1 MKSHQK
7 YLVITMAGLIS
18 SIMKRKV
25 LKSKLKTIK
34 SLQKKKSKLKKFK
47 TVIPLIWMKK
57 SLFLENQLFLL
68 LLIQNNHLWVSLL
81 SLLMSVCR
89 VHSQMILTM
98 KINKSNLK
106 FNSKNLINSS
116 KMILVKIIKN
126 TINQKIK

>member
-34 SLQKKKSKLKKFK
+34 SLQKKKSKLKKIK

-89 VHSQMILTM
+89 VHSLMILTM

-106 FNSKNLINSS
+106 FKGKNLINSS